1 MFRWIKN
8 LWEKRS
14 TLANP
19 AGWMLSWLGGSRT
32 ASGQQVNETTALQAS
47 AVYACVR
54 LLSETIASLPLHI
67 YQRGPDNSR
76 ELAPEYRW
84 YTPLHSLPNDIN
96 TSFEWRQ
103 IMMADVLLSG
113 NGYSWIGDSQLI
125 RLHPHSVTVDLAE
138 DESQLLY
145 TWTPPTGGQITFG
158 QDKIHHLRGL
168 SRDGITGMSPI
179 TVARESIG
187 LAMATEQHGANLFG
201 NGAMPAGILKHP
213 EAIGEIAK
221 SNIEQSWK
229 ENYGGKNSGGVSV
242 LEEGMEFQAIS
253 MSSEDAQFLETRKFQ
268 VTDIARIFRVPPS
281 MIGDLERATFSNVEQ
296 QALDFVTNSIRPW
309 LVNWEQ
315 AILRDLIAPPE
326 RGTIFAEFNVDG
338 LLRGDSKTRAEALAI
353 RFMNG
358 NLNDD
363 EWRAIENM
371 NPLPD
376 GLGQT
381 FYVPANLKEVGEEPE
396 PEPEPAQVIPPQL
409 LPAPEEEEEDDEERL
424 LPIVCEQ
431 LAKRIVHE
439 ETKQLR
445 SVDVTPAAWH
455 DQHVKRAE
463 RWAAAYGTELG
474 GRAKRAI
481 GTAYLRG
488 GVPEQDRVK
497 EITAILK
504 GDYE

>member
-187 LAMATEQHGANLFG
+187 LAIATEQHGANLFG

-213 EAIGEIAK
+213 EAIKETAK
-221 SNIEQSWK
+221 RNLEQSWK

-268 VTDIARIFRVPPS
+268 VNDIARIFRVPPS
-281 MIGDLERATFSNVEQ
+281 MIGDLEHATFSNVEQ
-296 QALDFVTNSIRPW
+296 QALDFVVNSIRPW

-315 AILRDLIAPPE
+315 TILRDLIAPPE
-326 RGTIFAEFNVDG
+326 RGTIFAEFNIDG
-338 LLRGDSKTRAEALAI
+338 LLRGDAVSQATALQI
-353 RFMNG
+353 EFMNG
-358 NLNDD
+358 AVNQD
-363 EWRAIENM
+363 EWRALKNR

-376 GLGQT
+376 GEGQT

-396 PEPEPAQVIPPQL
+396 PEPPLVPPQL
-409 LPAPEEEEEDDEERL
+409 LPAPEGEEESDDEERL

-431 LAKRIVHE
+431 LAKRIVGE
-439 ETKQLR
+439 ETKQR
-445 SVDVTPAAWH
+445 DNGGITVAWH
-455 DQHVKRAE
+455 MQHVKRAR
-463 RWAAAYGTELG
+463 RWAAVYGDNMPDRAVLAVGAAYFRDTD
-474 GRAKRAI
+474 
-481 GTAYLRG
+481 
-488 GVPEQDRVK
+488 EQERIK
-497 EITAILK
+497 EVTAILK